1 MQKNPKV
8 PAIGIRLDPLKLK
21 KMLRCVTFETSRTGY
36 ETFPKIHNNNTFGRH
51 FCAFR
56 PVRA

>member
-36 ETFPKIHNNNTFGRH
+36 ETFPKIHEVLL
-51 FCAFR
+51 
-56 PVRA
+56 PVPSIQCR

>member
-36 ETFPKIHNNNTFGRH
+36 ETFPKIHEVLPQFPQYSVGSRG
-51 FCAFR
+51 
-56 PVRA
+56 